1 MNRAIRLMGYSKND
15 LTSHG
20 LRSTMSTV
28 LNESD
33 LFKSEWIEAQLSHTD
48 KNLVRGTYNHAD
60 YINQRDGMMQWWADY
75 LC

>member
-1 MNRAIRLMGYSKND
+1 
-15 LTSHG
+15 
-20 LRSTMSTV
+20 MSTV

-75 LC
+75 LNK